1 MKKDY
6 RTMYVTIYNHKLKVV
21 LDCNSSVSAIIEI
34 LKQGDITFIADDY
47 GQFEKVGDL
56 GFTLPTNDHFIE
68 VSSGDVILYQ
78 GRNICLYYGTNSWN
92 FTKLGRIE
100 GYSIKELKKLLGAG
114 HGKVEVT
121 LSLD

>member
-1 MKKDY
+1 
-6 RTMYVTIYNHKLKVV
+6 MYVTIYNHKLKVA
-21 LDCNSSVSAIIEI
+21 LDNNSSVSAIIEI

-56 GFTLPTNDHFIE
+56 GFTLPTNDHIIA
-68 VSSGDVILYQ
+68 VTPGDVILYQ
-78 GRNICLYYGTNSWN
+78 GHNICLYYGTNSWN

-100 GYSIKELKKLLGAG
+100 GYSISELKKLLGAG

-121 LSLD
+121 LSLN